1 MAKKPKMIKC
11 EKCGLE
17 YPESVLSEEH
27 TDAAFIC
34 RDCRGAI
41 GSDPRMAETLWSL
54 QKEQKA
60 KPHDW

>member
-11 EKCGLE
+11 EKCELE

-27 TDAAFIC
+27 ADAAFIC

-41 GSDPRMAETLWSL
+41 GPDPRMADALWSL
-54 QKEQKA
+54 QKEQKS
-60 KPHDW
+60 